1 MSEAT
6 RVEEEYLQTIYRL
19 EKQKGIARTGDIAN
33 LLQVALGTVTNTV
46 DRLKKQEL
54 IIHRPYR
61 GVTLTLKGRRIAL
74 NIIRKHRVSERFL
87 TDIVKM
93 DWSDVHDAA
102 CRLEHAMTEDVIN
115 PLEEVLGNP
124 KTCPHGNPIPTKN
137 GKISEEESHPLIEMK
152 EGTKSFIL
160 KVVNEE
166 PNLLRYLQKIDVV
179 PGKRVEVLKKAPFEG
194 LLTIKIDGK
203 KKALS
208 RIIASRVWV
217 KKAVD

>member
-1 MSEAT
+1 VSEAT

-19 EKQKGIARTGDIAN
+19 EKQRGIARTGDIAN

-137 GKISEEESHPLIEMK
+137 GKRSIRIWS
-152 EGTKSFIL
+152 
-160 KVVNEE
+160 
-166 PNLLRYLQKIDVV
+166 YL
-179 PGKRVEVLKKAPFEG
+179 
-194 LLTIKIDGK
+194 
-203 KKALS
+203 
-208 RIIASRVWV
+208 
-217 KKAVD
+217 

>member
-1 MSEAT
+1 VSEAT

>member
-1 MSEAT
+1 MSKIT
-6 RVEEEYLQTIYRL
+6 SVEEEYIQTIYRL
-19 EKQKGIARTGDIAN
+19 EKQHGIARTSDIAN

-54 IIHRPYR
+54 VIHKPYK
-61 GVTLTLKGRRIAL
+61 GVKLTDRGRRIAL
-74 NIIRKHRVSERFL
+74 KIIRKHRVSERFL

-93 DWSDVHDAA
+93 DWSEVHDIA
-102 CRLEHAMTEDVIN
+102 CRLEHAMTEDVII

-124 KTCPHGNPIPTKN
+124 KTCPHGNPIPTKD
-137 GKISEEESHPLIEMK
+137 GKISEEESYPLIEMK
-152 EGTKSFIL
+152 EGTTSFIL

-166 PNLLRYLQKIDVV
+166 PNLLRYLKKIDLV
-179 PGKRVEVLKKAPFEG
+179 PGKRVEVLEKTPFEG
-194 LLTIKIDGK
+194 LLTVKIDGK

-217 KKAVD
+217 KKVVD

>member
-166 PNLLRYLQKIDVV
+166 PNLLRYLQKIDLV
-179 PGKRVEVLKKAPFEG
+179 PGKRVEVLEKAPFEG